1 MYRQMAVCKRCG
13 CAMPIGSKTCDM
25 CSVYGAGAV
34 APVQQPW
41 QPPKEAAGASELAT
55 SASSWATAPGVVP
68 PPSDAA
74 LLKARKQVRRAAT
87 YFAVIGA
94 ISVALGLAAEVF
106 DWTPVLA
113 LLNWYTVA
121 EGSIFLLLAYFAR
134 GGSLIAIGTGAALYF
149 LDSLALLFSGHF
161 SIVRVFILLA
171 LGRAVLAAYQLRQHA
186 KTSSAQ
192 RQSQSQSQSKAA

>member
-25 CSVYGAGAV
+25 CAVYGAGAV

-41 QPPKEAAGASELAT
+41 QPPTAAAGPSELST
-55 SASSWATAPGVVP
+55 SAASWAAAPGAVR

-74 LLKARKQVRRAAT
+74 LLKARKQVRSAAI

-94 ISVALGLAAEVF
+94 LSVALGLAAEIF
-106 DWTPVLA
+106 DWTAVIA
-113 LLNWYTVA
+113 LLNWYTVG

-134 GGSLIAIGTGAALYF
+134 NGSLVAVATGAALYF
-149 LDSLALLFSGHF
+149 LDSIALLFSCHF
-161 SIVRVFILLA
+161 SIIRVFILLA
-171 LGRAVLAAYQLRQHA
+171 LGRAVIAAYQLRQHGRTPA
-186 KTSSAQ
+186 EQ
-192 RQSQSQSQSKAA
+192 PQSKAA